1 MKRPWESFI
10 SQAQRDA
17 QIPIKGDS
25 AMASSLV
32 RGFGNQDAKSQGDEE
47 GFGLWRE
54 VDRVFDNLA
63 RSFGR
68 DSSRHEIAKGFAGH
82 VLVPS
87 EPLPMVE
94 DEPAPM
100 RTPQPSRA
108 PLLGTAPHASA
119 SMQAKSEVLT
129 PPAQPTP
136 IRLNR
141 TAPAANTGPL
151 SPVADAFEDDDCF
164 EVMVELPGVKEADI
178 DIEFTDGG
186 VTISADRRRATEGG
200 DDKKHHIRERSY
212 GTFKRRF
219 ALPFQANPDIIDAA
233 YLDGVV
239 TVRVPRPPE
248 TKPRT
253 KKIGLKRS

>member
-1 MKRPWESFI
+1 
-10 SQAQRDA
+10 
-17 QIPIKGDS
+17 
-25 AMASSLV
+25 MASSLV
-32 RGFGNQDAKSQGDEE
+32 RSFGNQDSKAHDEE

-68 DSSRHEIAKGFAGH
+68 DSNRHEIAKGFAGH
-82 VLVPS
+82 VLVPT
-87 EPLPMVE
+87 EPLPMVQ
-94 DEPAPM
+94 DETAPI
-100 RTPQPSRA
+100 RTPQPSRS
-108 PLLGTAPHASA
+108 PLPGIAPHASA
-119 SMQAKSEVLT
+119 SMQAKSEVLA

-141 TAPAANTGPL
+141 AASSASSGPL
-151 SPVADAFEDDDCF
+151 NPVADASEDDDRF
-164 EVMVELPGVKEADI
+164 EVMVELPGIKEADI
-178 DIEFTDGG
+178 DIEFSDNAIT
-186 VTISADRRRATEGG
+186 VSAERRRPAEGT
-200 DDKKHHIRERSY
+200 DEKRHHIRERSY

-233 YLDGVV
+233 YEHGVI
-239 TVRVPRPPE
+239 TVRIPRPPE

>member
-1 MKRPWESFI
+1 
-10 SQAQRDA
+10 
-17 QIPIKGDS
+17 
-25 AMASSLV
+25 MASSLV
-32 RGFGNQDAKSQGDEE
+32 RSFGNQGAQSQRDEE

-54 VDRVFDNLA
+54 VDRIVDNLA
-63 RSFGR
+63 RGFGR

-87 EPLPMVE
+87 DPLPNVE

-100 RTPQPSRA
+100 RTPQPSRP
-108 PLLGTAPHASA
+108 PLSGPPHASA
-119 SMQAKSEVLT
+119 AMQAKSEVLT
-129 PPAQPTP
+129 QPAQPTP

-141 TAPAANTGPL
+141 SAPAASTGPL
-151 SPVADAFEDDDCF
+151 SPVADACEDDDCF

-178 DIEFTDGG
+178 DIEFADGG
-186 VTISADRRRATEGG
+186 VTVTAERRRATEGA
-200 DDKKHHIRERSY
+200 DEKKHHVRERSY

-233 YLDGVV
+233 YVDGVV
-239 TVRVPRPPE
+239 TVKVPRPPE

-253 KKIGLKRS
+253 KKIGLKHG